1 MFHAGWVLINIY
13 QWKTN
18 FTVNNNNEATD
29 KSFRRMSICTSW
41 MRSNLKIK
49 VVGVNFSGSS
59 GRALVFEIDG
69 VEFKPGFHLLLLL
82 F

>member
-18 FTVNNNNEATD
+18 LAVNNKNEATD
-29 KSFRRMSICTSW
+29 KSFRRMSICTFW

-59 GRALVFEIDG
+59 GRALVFDIDG
-69 VEFKPGFHLLLLL
+69 VEFKPSFHLLLFL